1 MDDKQNPLSR
11 EEAVKQWEQENNA
24 SLVAGQSSSKLVGVG
39 LIVATVLALGLAW
52 YVKNSPQDADPTGEP
67 TKEVSIAE
75 KKPLPE
81 LPSEAPTTSEPPKTE
96 TPVQVVDQQAE
107 QARMQKAEQERRMA
121 EARLKSSL
129 LVQGSNSAAAGSGS
143 AMASPQNS
151 PASMFG
157 STGAEK
163 GAQDANSKFARSVS
177 GQSVPSSHAKQIT
190 NLESKILQGKLIE
203 AVLEPR
209 AISDLPGM
217 LCAVVQ
223 RDVYAH
229 KGRNKLIPWGSK
241 VCGIYSGDLRKGQER
256 LFVVWN
262 TLRRPDGIEV
272 TLDSVGSDQLGSVGL
287 GGQVDT
293 HFAEIFGMSALLSI
307 IGAGAST
314 SGVQSGDQYNSESYY
329 RQSVQQAA
337 AQTVQQVLQP
347 YANIPPT
354 VTVPAGAKVR
364 IYVNRDLDFSSVMEE
379 QTSQATQP
387 NYIF

>member
-1 MDDKQNPLSR
+1 MEDKPVPQSR
-11 EEAVKQWEQENNA
+11 EEAVKQWEEERNS
-24 SLVAGQSSSKLVGVG
+24 SLVGSRANSKMVGIG
-39 LIVATVLALGLAW
+39 MIALTVVALGAAW
-52 YVKNSPQDADPTGEP
+52 YVKNSPSQENPATAQP
-67 TKEVSIAE
+67 KEVEIAE
-75 KKPLPE
+75 RKPVQKLPE
-81 LPSEAPTTSEPPKTE
+81 QTAPPAAPPPSE
-96 TPVQVVDQQAE
+96 TPSQVIDQQAE
-107 QARMQKAEQERRMA
+107 QARMQKAEQERRML

-129 LVQGSNSAAAGSGS
+129 LAQGSNQSSSNGPTFNVT
-143 AMASPQNS
+143 PQNV

-157 STGAEK
+157 GIPEK

-177 GQSVPSSHAKQIT
+177 GQGVPSSQARQLS
-190 NLESKILQGKLIE
+190 NLEHKILQGKLIE

-217 LCAVVQ
+217 VCAVVQ

-241 VCGIYSGDLRKGQER
+241 VCGVYSGDLRKGQER
-256 LFVVWN
+256 LFIVWN

-272 TLDSVGSDQLGSVGL
+272 TLDSVGADQLGSVGL

-314 SGVQSGDQYNSESYY
+314 SGVQSNDQQNSESYY

-337 AQTVQQVLQP
+337 AQTAQQVLQP
-347 YANIPPT
+347 YVNIPPT
-354 VTVPAGAKVR
+354 VTVPAGSKVR
-364 IYVNRDLDFSSVMEE
+364 IYVNRDLDFSAVNEE
-379 QTSQATQP
+379 QTSQANQP
-387 NYIF
+387 NFIF

>member
-1 MDDKQNPLSR
+1 MEDKPVPQSR
-11 EEAVKQWEQENNA
+11 EEAVKQWEEERNS
-24 SLVAGQSSSKLVGVG
+24 SLVGGRANSKMVGIG
-39 LIVATVLALGLAW
+39 MIALTVVALGAAW
-52 YVKNSPQDADPTGEP
+52 YVKNSPSQENPATAQP
-67 TKEVSIAE
+67 KEVEIAE
-75 KKPLPE
+75 RKPVQKLPE
-81 LPSEAPTTSEPPKTE
+81 QTAPPAAPPPSE
-96 TPVQVVDQQAE
+96 TPSQVIDQQAE
-107 QARMQKAEQERRMA
+107 QARMQKAEQERRML

-129 LVQGSNSAAAGSGS
+129 LAQGSNQSSSNGPAFNVT
-143 AMASPQNS
+143 PQNV

-157 STGAEK
+157 GTPEK

-177 GQSVPSSHAKQIT
+177 GQGVPSSQARQLS
-190 NLESKILQGKLIE
+190 NLEHKILQGKLIE

-217 LCAVVQ
+217 VCAVVQ

-241 VCGIYSGDLRKGQER
+241 VCGVYSGDLRKGQER
-256 LFVVWN
+256 LFIVWN

-272 TLDSVGSDQLGSVGL
+272 TLDSVGADQLGSVGL

-314 SGVQSGDQYNSESYY
+314 SGVQSNDQQNSESYY

-337 AQTVQQVLQP
+337 AQTAQQVLQP
-347 YANIPPT
+347 YVNIPPT
-354 VTVPAGAKVR
+354 VTVPAGSKVR
-364 IYVNRDLDFSSVMEE
+364 IYVNRDLDFSAVNEE
-379 QTSQATQP
+379 QTSQANQP
-387 NYIF
+387 NFIF

>member
-1 MDDKQNPLSR
+1 MEDKPVPQSR
-11 EEAVKQWEQENNA
+11 EEAVKKWEEEQTS
-24 SLVAGQSSSKLVGVG
+24 SLVGSSSNSKMVGIG
-39 LIVATVLALGLAW
+39 MIALTVMALGVAW
-52 YVKNSPQDADPTGEP
+52 HVKNSPDQVDPSAIP
-67 TKEVSIAE
+67 PKEVDIAE
-75 KKPLPE
+75 RKPVQKLPE
-81 LPSEAPTTSEPPKTE
+81 ETAPAAAPPPTE
-96 TPVQVVDQQAE
+96 TPAQAVNQQAE
-107 QARMQKAEQERRMA
+107 QARMQKAEQERRML

-129 LVQGSNSAAAGSGS
+129 LAQGSNQPSSNSAPLNGPS
-143 AMASPQNS
+143 QNV

-157 STGAEK
+157 STPEK

-177 GQSVPSSHAKQIT
+177 GQGVPNSQARQLA
-190 NLESKILQGKLIE
+190 NLENKVLQGKLIE

-217 LCAVVQ
+217 VCAVVQ

-241 VCGIYSGDLRKGQER
+241 VCGVYSGDLRKGQER
-256 LFVVWN
+256 LFIVWN

-272 TLDSVGSDQLGSVGL
+272 TLDSVGADQLGSVGL

-314 SGVQSGDQYNSESYY
+314 SGVQSNDQQNSESYY

-337 AQTVQQVLQP
+337 AQTAQQVLQP
-347 YANIPPT
+347 YVNIPPT
-354 VTVPAGAKVR
+354 VTVPVGSKVR
-364 IYVNRDLDFSSVMEE
+364 IYVNRDLDFSAVNEE
-379 QTSQATQP
+379 QTSQASQP
-387 NYIF
+387 NFIF

>member
-1 MDDKQNPLSR
+1 MEDKPVPQSR
-11 EEAVKQWEQENNA
+11 EEAVKQWEEERNS
-24 SLVAGQSSSKLVGVG
+24 SLVGGRANSKMVGIG
-39 LIVATVLALGLAW
+39 MIALTVVALGAAW
-52 YVKNSPQDADPTGEP
+52 YVKNSPSRESPAAGPP
-67 TKEVSIAE
+67 KEVEIAE
-75 KKPLPE
+75 RKPVQKLPE
-81 LPSEAPTTSEPPKTE
+81 ETAPPAVPPPSE
-96 TPVQVVDQQAE
+96 TPVQVIDQQAE
-107 QARMQKAEQERRMA
+107 QARMQKAEQERQML

-129 LVQGSNSAAAGSGS
+129 LAQGSNQSSSNGSTFNGT
-143 AMASPQNS
+143 PQNV

-157 STGAEK
+157 GTSEK

-177 GQSVPSSHAKQIT
+177 GQGVPSSQARQLS
-190 NLESKILQGKLIE
+190 NLEHKILQGKLIE

-217 LCAVVQ
+217 VCAVVQ

-241 VCGIYSGDLRKGQER
+241 VCGVYSGDLRKGQER
-256 LFVVWN
+256 LFIVWN

-272 TLDSVGSDQLGSVGL
+272 TLDSVGADQLGSVGL

-314 SGVQSGDQYNSESYY
+314 SGVQSNDQQNSESYY

-337 AQTVQQVLQP
+337 AQTAQQVLQP
-347 YANIPPT
+347 YVNIPPT
-354 VTVPAGAKVR
+354 VTVPAGSKVR
-364 IYVNRDLDFSSVMEE
+364 IYVNRDLDFSAVNQE
-379 QTSQATQP
+379 QTSQANQP
-387 NYIF
+387 NFIF